1 MKKNSHPTT
10 DRTTGIL
17 AALDYLHDKPQ
28 GKPVQMILKTFLLP
42 RAVLL
47 RLAHRPLGTLPP
59 IHLKSL

>member
-1 MKKNSHPTT
+1 MKKNSHQTT

-17 AALDYLHDKPQ
+17 AALDYLSDKPQ
-28 GKPVQMILKTFLLP
+28 RPVQMILKTFLLP

-47 RLAHRPLGTLPP
+47 RLSHRPLGTLPP